1 MGKKNEVVTQNQYK
15 DLNTEGL
22 KKFKKDYQTLGVK
35 MLDLAMQ
42 ADRLSRQ
49 NQDEFVRFCKE
60 EMSLSKATVSKL
72 ITSGRIINNNPD
84 LILPKEYS
92 KVYELA
98 PVQENIEDFAKYA
111 DEQLPEGKDL
121 STATQKEL
129 RTLVKTY
136 NDGDIDSEIVEEE
149 AVEAVEEAVEEAEE
163 ESEGEVVEEETV
175 NELKEKYGEVAQNCI
190 EILSA
195 YEADEEHTDC
205 VATLRAILQEIGVL

>member
-1 MGKKNEVVTQNQYK
+1 MAKKNEVAKQEQYK
-15 DLNTEGL
+15 DLNVEGL
-22 KKFKKDYQTLGVK
+22 RKFKKDYQTLGIK
-35 MLDLAMQ
+35 MLDLAVQ

-49 NQDEFVRFCKE
+49 NQDEFIRFCKE

-84 LILPKEYS
+84 LVLPKEYS

-98 PVQENIEDFAKYA
+98 PVQENIEDFVKYA
-111 DEQLPEGKDL
+111 DERLPEGKDL

-136 NDGDIDSEIVEEE
+136 NEGDIDGEIINEEKVEEGEEEAVEEVEEE
-149 AVEAVEEAVEEAEE
+149 AVEEVEE
-163 ESEGEVVEEETV
+163 T

-190 EILSA
+190 DILSG
-195 YEADEEHTDC
+195 YKSDEEHADC
-205 VATLRAILQEIGVL
+205 VTTLRAILQEIGIL

>member
-22 KKFKKDYQTLGVK
+22 RKFKKDYQSLGVK

-98 PVQENIEDFAKYA
+98 PVQENIEDFCKYA
-111 DEQLPEGKDL
+111 DEKLPEGKDL

-129 RTLVKTY
+129 RTLVNTY
-136 NDGDIDSEIVEEE
+136 NEGDIDGEIVEEE
-149 AVEAVEEAVEEAEE
+149 AVEAVEEAVEEAE
-163 ESEGEVVEEETV
+163 GEVVEEEAV
-175 NELKEKYGEVAQNCI
+175 NELKEKYGEIAQNCI